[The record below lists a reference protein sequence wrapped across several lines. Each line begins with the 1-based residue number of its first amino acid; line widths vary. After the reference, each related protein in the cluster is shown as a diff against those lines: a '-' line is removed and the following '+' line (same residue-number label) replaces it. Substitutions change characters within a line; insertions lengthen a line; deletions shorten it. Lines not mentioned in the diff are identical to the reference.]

1 MSIKI
6 KVINYLQ
13 KDEIFEITISEK
25 DRIIDIRKEIQKRS
39 VYFSEMSYNRIGLF
53 IFVPKELLGETEE
66 KKTKKVLRSEKNRFD
81 IKQKYPEKL
90 KLSAK
95 NDLNIFESYPYIKN
109 NYKDL
114 KLFFYDLGL
123 QINTSLVN
131 VIEYSSPIIILLLY
145 IIKFFNID
153 KNEKLKLSPKNDTKI
168 FESYPYIINNYKKIT
183 LFYYDLGIQIDTS
196 LANIIEY
203 GLPIIILLFYIIK
216 YFYFD
221 KKTKLNQIQLW
232 TIIMIIIHYSKR
244 VFESIFVHI
253 QINTMEFKMFLIEC
267 LYYII
272 YFGLYA
278 QKKIFEIEENLDNNI
293 KYIFIFLFFISEIN
307 NYHCHIILRKIRLE
321 NPNNRE
327 IPKGNI
333 FSFVYCANYFWEI
346 CSWLFISLFSSIKAI
361 YFFTLMGS
369 IIMILWAQEKKN
381 FYDKMLLKKNNK
393 INNNKKAIIPFII

>member
-1 MSIKI
+1 MSIII
-6 KVINYLQ
+6 KAVNYLK
-13 KDEIFEITISEK
+13 KDEMFNISISEN
-25 DRIIDIRKEIQKRS
+25 DRMIDIRKDIQKKS
-39 VYFSEMSYNRIGLF
+39 VYFSELSYNRIGFF
-53 IFVPKELLGETEE
+53 IFVPKELIEDE
-66 KKTKKVLRSEKNRFD
+66 KDKNQKSKKIIRSKNNNFD
-81 IKQKYPEKL
+81 IYQKYP
-90 KLSAK
+90 
-95 NDLNIFESYPYIKN
+95 
-109 NYKDL
+109 
-114 KLFFYDLGL
+114 
-123 QINTSLVN
+123 
-131 VIEYSSPIIILLLY
+131 
-145 IIKFFNID
+145 
-153 KNEKLKLSPKNDTKI
+153 EKLKLSPKNDTKI

-221 KKTKLNQIQLW
+221 KKTKLNQIQIW

-278 QKKIFEIEENLDNNI
+278 QKKIFEIEENLDKNI

-346 CSWLFISLFSSIKAI
+346 CSWLFVSLFSSIKAI

-381 FYDKMLLKKNNK
+381 FYDKMLLKKYNK
-393 INNNKKAIIPFII
+393 KNDNKKAIIPFII

>member
-13 KDEIFEITISEK
+13 KDEIFEITITEK

-114 KLFFYDLGL
+114 KLFYYDLGL
-123 QINTSLVN
+123 QINTPLAN
-131 VIEYSSPIIILLLY
+131 VIEYSAPIIILLLY
-145 IIKFFNID
+145 IIKFFYID
-153 KNEKLKLSPKNDTKI
+153 KNEKLNK
-168 FESYPYIINNYKKIT
+168 
-183 LFYYDLGIQIDTS
+183 IQI
-196 LANIIEY
+196 
-203 GLPIIILLFYIIK
+203 
-216 YFYFD
+216 
-221 KKTKLNQIQLW
+221 W
-232 TIIMIIIHYSKR
+232 TIIMIIFHYSKR

-253 QINTMEFKMFLIEC
+253 QINTMEFKMFLLEC

-272 YFGLYA
+272 YFGIYT
-278 QKKIFEIEENLDNNI
+278 QKKIFKIEKELEDNT
-293 KYIFIFLFFISEIN
+293 KLFYIILFFLSEIN
-307 NYHCHIILRKIRLE
+307 NYHCHIILRKIRLD
-321 NPNNRE
+321 NPNKRE

-333 FSFVYCANYFWEI
+333 FNYVFCANYFWEI
-346 CSWLFISLFSSIKAI
+346 CSWLFISLFSNIKAI
-361 YFFTLMGS
+361 YFFTLMGG
-369 IIMILWAQEKKN
+369 IVMTLWALEKKE
-381 FYDKMLLKKNNK
+381 FYNKMLLKTNNK
-393 INNNKKAIIPFII
+393 INNNKMAIIPFVI